1 MCMYLHDSP
10 NEIKTPTR
18 HILVGRRMTAPPPL
32 LLPSSMFPPPSQ
44 CALIPVQKNSACL
57 AKVFFSL
64 FYFFRKLLS
73 LKLRKSGSVYCQG
86 CSHSGRKFFPRK
98 SIRTASGA
106 ILFVETRGLVS
117 RGKAAGSGKW
127 PLSSSYHRSI
137 GMHGPLPSTSDVY
150 PRLGAL
156 AEGQYSFESSLGDKK
171 KSRRE
176 YSRQEIHT
184 CTCVEPV

>member
-1 MCMYLHDSP
+1 MSCRVSSWWFCTDKDTPRHSSHVLEGLTQVEFCASRSGIIHVVKCVYLHDSP
-10 NEIKTPTR
+10 NEIQTPTR

-32 LLPSSMFPPPSQ
+32 LSPSSILPPPSQ
-44 CALIPVQKNSACL
+44 WALIPVQKNSARL

-86 CSHSGRKFFPRK
+86 CSHSGRKFFSSK

-106 ILFVETRGLVS
+106 ILFFKTCGIVS

-127 PLSSSYHRSI
+127 PFASS
-137 GMHGPLPSTSDVY
+137 
-150 PRLGAL
+150 
-156 AEGQYSFESSLGDKK
+156 
-171 KSRRE
+171 
-176 YSRQEIHT
+176 
-184 CTCVEPV
+184 